1 MLEGRCLVH
10 GCMVFLTIGYGDVLY
25 GMFAPVS
32 VCDTLVASV
41 RGTHRPMMTQEHGR
55 APPGAL
61 LEAVTTRRERANGRE
76 RASTG
81 ASVVFARAQR
91 RAYAR
96 GTTLD
101 GFGVCIDLI
110 FSFASVCG

>member
-55 APPGAL
+55 APPAAL
-61 LEAVTTRRERANGRE
+61 LEAVTTRRERANGRASARRRA
-76 RASTG
+76 RASFSRAHNVGRTHAGRLWTG
-81 ASVVFARAQR
+81 
-91 RAYAR
+91 
-96 GTTLD
+96 L
-101 GFGVCIDLI
+101 GFELI
-110 FSFASVCG
+110 